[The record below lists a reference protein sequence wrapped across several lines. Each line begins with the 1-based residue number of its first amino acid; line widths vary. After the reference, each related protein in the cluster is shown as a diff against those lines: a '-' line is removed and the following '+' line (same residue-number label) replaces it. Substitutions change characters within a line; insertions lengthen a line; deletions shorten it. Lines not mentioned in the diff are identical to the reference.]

1 MAGAASRF
9 LMNHGAEDG
18 LDRSLSRPARVP
30 RRKDE
35 PGPVHPGRA
44 HFSPEQP
51 ELDASSVDAA
61 LPTDQRLV
69 AVTPEVHEEPALRAE
84 AASLGATA
92 GAGSQSRMKAQSVAS
107 ATAVLML
114 SSLLS
119 GVLALLRIK
128 YVNQLFGA
136 GVEQD
141 AYRAAFKLPDLLNYF
156 LIGGA
161 ASISLITILNRYR
174 ERGDEEGGDRA
185 LSVILCTMLVV
196 LGAGVLLAEAFAPGY
211 VWLANKGFRNDAA
224 RSALCASLTRLL
236 LPAQLFFFIGS
247 VMSSRL
253 QVRKIF
259 LYQAATPLLYNG
271 GILAGAW
278 LLHGT
283 MGIYSLAV
291 GVLAGVIV
299 GSAMLNSLGAW
310 RTGLQLSLRVD
321 FKDRAFREWLRL
333 SLPLMIGVSLVMF
346 DGIFLNY
353 FGSLRVGGITLL
365 NNAKDLF
372 NAPFNVIGPA
382 AGAASLPFFASLY
395 QQGRSWDFSQSVG
408 RSVSRLA
415 AVGMLVSAWMV
426 ALGPW
431 LMDLF
436 RGGRFHRG
444 DAIAT
449 TGLFQVLAVTLALWA
464 VQGIYARAFYAASDT
479 RTPAIA
485 GTIIVM
491 LSAPLYWL
499 LFQGAGMQG
508 LAVASDVG
516 IAVQTVALAV
526 LLHRKRLVSLLHLE
540 FGELSKALL
549 AALFAGWAT
558 WTAARRMPLV
568 ETHTGDALVIAGGTL
583 AWAVAA
589 GVVLLLLRSELPR
602 QVLRRS

>member
-1 MAGAASRF
+1 MSQAYDPALPDPDGSDSVEAGVPIDSRF
-9 LMNHGAEDG
+9 
-18 LDRSLSRPARVP
+18 V
-30 RRKDE
+30 
-35 PGPVHPGRA
+35 
-44 HFSPEQP
+44 
-51 ELDASSVDAA
+51 AA
-61 LPTDQRLV
+61 
-69 AVTPEVHEEPALRAE
+69 TPETSAE
-84 AASLGATA
+84 VLPIPSA
-92 GAGSQSRMKAQSVAS
+92 RPPMKAQSAAS
-107 ATAVLML
+107 ATVLLMM

-119 GVLALLRIK
+119 GLLALIRIK
-128 YVNQLFGA
+128 YVNSLFGA

-141 AYRAAFKLPDLLNYF
+141 AYRAAFKLPDLINYF

-185 LSVILCTMLVV
+185 LSVILCTMLAV
-196 LGAGVLLAEAFAPGY
+196 LGAGVLLAEIFAPGY
-211 VWLANKGFRNDAA
+211 VWLANKGFRTDPV
-224 RSALCASLTRLL
+224 RSALCVALTRLL

-259 LYQAATPLLYNG
+259 IYQAFTPLLYNG

-278 LLHGT
+278 LLHGAA
-283 MGIYSLAV
+283 GIYSLAF
-291 GVLAGVIV
+291 GVLGGVIV
-299 GSAMLNSLGAW
+299 GSAMLNALGAW
-310 RTGLQLSLRVD
+310 RTGLQLFPRVD
-321 FKDRAFREWLRL
+321 FHDPAFREWLKL

-353 FGSLRVGGITLL
+353 FGSMRVGGITLL

-395 QQGRSWDFSQSVG
+395 QQGRAFDFSASVG

-415 AVGMLVSAWMV
+415 AVGMLVSAWMI
-426 ALGPW
+426 ALAPW

-436 RGGRFHRG
+436 RGGRFHRS
-444 DAIAT
+444 DAAAT
-449 TGLFQVLAVTLALWA
+449 TALFQVLAITLALWA

-485 GTIIVM
+485 GTTIVL

-499 LFQGAGMQG
+499 LFQSSGMQG
-508 LAVASDVG
+508 LAVASDLG
-516 IAVQTVALAV
+516 IAVQTISLAV

-540 FGELSKALL
+540 YGELAKALM

-558 WTAARRMPLV
+558 WFAARRLPRV
-568 ETHTGDALVIAGGTL
+568 ETHKGDALIIAGGSI
-583 AWAVAA
+583 AWAATVL
-589 GVVLLLLRSELPR
+589 VVLVLLKSKLPR
-602 QVLRRS
+602 QLMRRR